1 MHNFEI
7 SRSESNA
14 IKGILIILIILGHF
28 QPYIMIPKYVRAYIY
43 AFHVNCFFILPLL
56 YPIKQLSYGRVKNY
70 FARLMVPYIIIFIL
84 FFCSSFV
91 WRITHPLLY
100 EQNVMVYILGG
111 VYSFVMGGFYPLLHS
126 IGIRYIWFMPLMFSF
141 SIVKDYFFSY
151 ATKRMKCIIL
161 VVGFV
166 FYCILWVCLK
176 GPYCSELRE
185 TVMYISPL
193 SIWQAVGALFMG
205 VITIFVLQRQLGNVT
220 YLISFVILFVL
231 FGITPDDSLF
241 LLTLKFF
248 IPIVAFAVLFYNRS
262 LLSQSSLLRK
272 FGECSFEI
280 YIVQTPICVVMYTLL
295 PKLVPNNSIMVRLL
309 SFVLVLAICYYTAK
323 IMSNIR
329 IVKRFFF
336 PRTWDE
342 LIGRSR

>member
-70 FARLMVPYIIIFIL
+70 FARLMVPYINIFIL
-84 FFCSSFV
+84 FFCCSFV
-91 WRITHPLLY
+91 WRITHPLLS
-100 EQNVMVYILGG
+100 EQNVMYILGG
-111 VYSFVMGGFYPLLHS
+111 TYSFVVGGFYPLLHN

-141 SIVKDYFFSY
+141 SIIKDYYFINAS
-151 ATKRMKCIIL
+151 KRMKYAIL
-161 VVGFV
+161 VIGFV
-166 FYCILWVCLK
+166 SYCVLWVCLK

-205 VITIFVLQRQLGNVT
+205 VITIFVLQRQLCNVT

-241 LLTLKFF
+241 LLALKFI
-248 IPIVAFAVLFYNRS
+248 IPIVAFAVLYYNRS
-262 LLSQSSLLRK
+262 LLSLSSLLRK
-272 FGECSFEI
+272 FGERSFEI

-295 PKLVPNNSIMVRLL
+295 PKLIPNDSIIVRLL
-309 SFVLVLAICYYTAK
+309 SFVLVLTICYYMAK
-323 IMSNIR
+323 IMSNIK

-342 LIGRSR
+342 LMGRSR